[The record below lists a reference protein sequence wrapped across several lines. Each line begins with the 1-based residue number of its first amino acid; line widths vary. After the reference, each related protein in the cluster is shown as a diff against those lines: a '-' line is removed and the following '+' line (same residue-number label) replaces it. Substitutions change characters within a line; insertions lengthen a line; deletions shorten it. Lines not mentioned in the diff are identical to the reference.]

1 LAQSLDILGYA
12 ENLISLEK
20 YLMALSIEYKLSRQ
34 NNEPTKDIDTE
45 LYYALKAVERLDLRA
60 EEQLGM
66 QGSI

>member
-1 LAQSLDILGYA
+1 
-12 ENLISLEK
+12 
-20 YLMALSIEYKLSRQ
+20 MALSIEYKLSRQ